1 MVDINDNGDLLVVMV
16 LTGGKGPYKSF
27 IYRNGNYKELLPP
40 GFEDFHGYAI
50 NNKGEVIGTTFNG
63 KSFIYTNGKFIELT
77 LGSWYLEPRGINDYG
92 VITGYLWMPN
102 GVRRGFIAYPV
113 PQN

>member
-1 MVDINDNGDLLVVMV
+1 VN
-16 LTGGKGPYKSF
+16 
-27 IYRNGNYKELLPP
+27 
-40 GFEDFHGYAI
+40 H
-50 NNKGEVIGTTFNG
+50 TTNV
-63 KSFIYTNGKFIELT
+63 KFIELT